1 MRVSISVRPVL
12 SELKIAIEE
21 LFAAMPV
28 KFLQVESDLVLGVAN
43 FVKDF
48 LKNVDEVKRR
58 HSSYLAYQFRRWKES
73 FLNHEH
79 SSSL

>member
-1 MRVSISVRPVL
+1 MRVCISVRPVL

-58 HSSYLAYQFRRWKES
+58 HSSYLLYQFRHWKVS